1 MGLGEAMAPSSAT
14 DMVARVISQEERSR
28 AMSFIFGGLHVGSL
42 LGLFVAPPLIEHFGW
57 PVVFYGFGILGEH
70 ALLACSFH
78 CQVSCTFCF
87 ASMHIY
93 IVIMLAL

>member
-1 MGLGEAMAPSSAT
+1 MICAAGLFLSRATVGLGEAVAPSSAT

-57 PVVFYGFGILGEH
+57 PVVFYGFGVLGRP
-70 ALLACSFH
+70 AAFQS
-78 CQVSCTFCF
+78 
-87 ASMHIY
+87 A
-93 IVIMLAL
+93 IVIAS